1 MPVRTDGIVDFGFNP
16 EARIQGENT
25 PGMANG
31 TNQHD
36 NQAAG
41 MNGEDELN

>member
-16 EARIQGENT
+16 EARIQGDNS
-25 PGMANG
+25 GMANG

-36 NQAAG
+36 NRATG
-41 MNGEDELN
+41 MSGEDELN